1 VRCGTADVNLKLI
14 GRRGLIGVKSS
25 FGQVA
30 EWLKAAA
37 RKGCYATQVVSEVR
51 ILPLSAK
58 SLGKGDQVGIADY
71 WQEYGN

>member
-1 VRCGTADVNLKLI
+1 MADVNLKLV
-14 GRRGLIGVKSS
+14 GKRWLIGVKSS

-37 RKGCYATQVVSEVR
+37 RKSCYATQVASEVR

-58 SLGKGDQVGIADY
+58 SLGKRNQFVIADR
-71 WQEYGN
+71 WQGYGN